1 MTYVQTAKHSMPT
14 NKSAPL
20 LITNGADEAMAYMVS
35 DTYVVRADRAGQ
47 IKEITDDYMV
57 ITYKDGESKYIS
69 LKPESKKNSD
79 GGFWITI
86 KLDTDLKV
94 GYKFK
99 ENEILAYDHSTFSNK
114 VGEADGLAYNLGVLA
129 RVAILT
135 TDEGFEDSC
144 SISHWLSEA
153 MGSNIDVEI
162 PIDLPKD
169 ANVYNMLAAGD
180 HVQEGDPLI
189 VFQNAFDDKDA
200 NMLLKNITDEDFVS
214 DLGRIRVKAKYTG
227 FVNSVKIYR
236 TCEIEEMSESLQKI
250 CKKYEGGIKQTKA
263 LFKKYDIQGANTLDP
278 DFKMDQSGILKNT
291 DDGVRICFYMT
302 YVDLMGV
309 GDKTVLQSANK
320 GVVKFI
326 FPEGDEPFTASA
338 PDKPI
343 HLLGSSRSFNARMV
357 TSPLVSGA
365 LNKLLIGLDEE
376 VKNIMGIKVPRIE
389 DIQ

>member
-129 RVAILT
+129 RIAILT

-169 ANVYNMLAAGD
+169 ANVYNMLSAGD
-180 HVQEGDPLI
+180 SVQEGDPLI

-263 LFKKYDIQGANTLDP
+263 LFKKYGIQGANTLDP

-309 GDKTVLQSANK
+309 GDKAVLQSANK
-320 GVVKFI
+320 GVVKYI
-326 FPEGDEPFTASA
+326 FPKGDEPFTASA